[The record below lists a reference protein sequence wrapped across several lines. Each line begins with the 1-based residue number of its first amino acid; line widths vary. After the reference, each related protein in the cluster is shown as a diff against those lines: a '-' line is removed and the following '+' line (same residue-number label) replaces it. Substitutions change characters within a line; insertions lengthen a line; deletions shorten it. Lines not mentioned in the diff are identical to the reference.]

1 MCYPCTRCNRCGRGK
16 VQGICL
22 SCGHENP
29 PGSLVCEA
37 CGKSF
42 PRPPGVSAPSGNG
55 YDESNAEER
64 VSHERSA

>member
-42 PRPPGVSAPSGNG
+42 PRPPGVTSSSREKERA
-55 YDESNAEER
+55 DER
-64 VSHERSA
+64 VGRES